1 MFYTERAKRCSLH
14 SATTWTP
21 LCVVGF
27 VSYPRVGISGRA
39 DGTTASEVTRQVY
52 LDGPLHTDWA
62 RPVLAG
68 MLRVLDQRLTCDEVT
83 VKASVLRDEACLLVL
98 SLATMGVPFGPLLL
112 RVFKCNLQVIHKII
126 AFH

>member
-1 MFYTERAKRCSLH
+1 
-14 SATTWTP
+14 
-21 LCVVGF
+21 
-27 VSYPRVGISGRA
+27 
-39 DGTTASEVTRQVY
+39 
-52 LDGPLHTDWA
+52 
-62 RPVLAG
+62 